1 MNLKIVFVVLI
12 SFVVGFTSL
21 YVVNLIFLAEHDLE
35 KQFNPIFEDSFD
47 NNGRKVYVLG
57 DSRIG
62 VLNYTFINNY
72 LHENGYDVE
81 VYKMGVPGARAVDR
95 LPILDTIISTKP
107 DLVLIGAG
115 LVDWQYLPI
124 SGINNEILNKP
135 KSSFFDT
142 QQFFENQ
149 IILGKFLGIDFYN
162 FKNPKLTSLKII
174 DMLLPD
180 GSENQLPPFK
190 REPMKT
196 IGPEKMQEQLKIHG
210 FKGRISTE
218 NNPNTVALEII
229 IDKLEKNEIKVAIF
243 ILPRHQMF
251 LDTVPHIEKINFFDN
266 IDQIKGKTDVQIYSL
281 FDKYAEQDIWQ
292 DHVHVTNGP
301 KGIIYSED
309 VIKMI
314 IQELI
319 T

>member
-1 MNLKIVFVVLI
+1 M
-12 SFVVGFTSL
+12 
-21 YVVNLIFLAEHDLE
+21 
-35 KQFNPIFEDSFD
+35 Q
-47 NNGRKVYVLG
+47 
-57 DSRIG
+57 
-62 VLNYTFINNY
+62 
-72 LHENGYDVE
+72 
-81 VYKMGVPGARAVDR
+81 
-95 LPILDTIISTKP
+95 
-107 DLVLIGAG
+107 
-115 LVDWQYLPI
+115 
-124 SGINNEILNKP
+124 
-135 KSSFFDT
+135 SFFSYSVLAFS
-142 QQFFENQ
+142 QNRHKRQHFFFHYLEN
-149 IILGKFLGIDFYN
+149 
-162 FKNPKLTSLKII
+162 
-174 DMLLPD
+174 LLHPAI
-180 GSENQLPPFK
+180 
-190 REPMKT
+190 RV
-196 IGPEKMQEQLKIHG
+196 KMQEQLKIHG

-251 LDTVPHIEKINFFDN
+251 LDTVPHIEMINFFDN

-281 FDKYAEQDIWQ
+281 FDKYAEQEIWQ